1 MVKNLISNYIHH
13 EAVTFDDINP
23 QWINKNGKEVIVEKN
38 EMYKRYFF
46 IKNNPISPN
55 QSGFNPNLCGFFRC
69 LF

>member
-1 MVKNLISNYIHH
+1 MVKNLISNYVPH

-55 QSGFNPNLCGFFRC
+55 QSGFLCGFFRC